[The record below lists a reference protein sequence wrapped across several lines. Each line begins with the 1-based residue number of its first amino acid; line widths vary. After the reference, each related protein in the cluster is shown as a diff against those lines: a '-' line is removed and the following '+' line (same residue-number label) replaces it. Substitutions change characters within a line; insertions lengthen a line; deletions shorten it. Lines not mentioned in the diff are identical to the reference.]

1 MTVNRIKIKRGD
13 GDKQITI
20 PIANDFDE
28 SLGKEQLISLYE
40 RSEMQ
45 DNINIIQDFETTR
58 YKPITDHPQGRIY
71 YQMGFALQYPP
82 TGVISDY
89 IPQYSTVG
97 ITNLDVNR
105 RKSSFTKSFF
115 KFDFYDTPN
124 PQQQRLYFSIV
135 NPANNGM
142 NFAEMPIPGLGELA
156 EIINDPETDINYD
169 PKAWRNAQIEDMTNQ
184 GPGTGPYYYKKL
196 EGSIFEFAAV
206 GKKTENYYI
215 QWLKD
220 RTLVKYNI
228 FYMSCKFY
236 NAETGKVHKFIN
248 KPQPPPPSGYRLST
262 PDYFYYQ
269 IMFNAINFTYVFNE
283 FDPTLYSATN
293 GIGAAVGGGIGPSAI
308 NFYEYLNP

>member
-13 GDKQITI
+13 GDKKVTI
-20 PIANDFDE
+20 PIATDFDE
-28 SLGKEQLISLYE
+28 TLGREQLIKLYE

-58 YKPITDHPQGRIY
+58 YKPITEDDNDRIY
-71 YQMGFALQYPP
+71 YQIGFATQDPP
-82 TGVISDY
+82 TGNVASY
-89 IPQYSTVG
+89 VPQYSTVG

-142 NFAEMPIPGLGELA
+142 NFAELASPPPPFA
-156 EIINDPETDINYD
+156 EIINDELSINYD
-169 PKAWRNAQIEDMTNQ
+169 PKAWRDAQIEDMNV
-184 GPGTGPYYYKKL
+184 GGAGTGPYYYKKL
-196 EGSIFEFAAV
+196 ESSMFEFAAV
-206 GKKTENYYI
+206 GRNTENYYI
-215 QWLKD
+215 QWLKNRD
-220 RTLVKYNI
+220 LIKYNI

-236 NAETGKVHKFIN
+236 NAKTGKIHKFIN
-248 KPQPPPPSGYRLST
+248 KPQPAGSSGYRLSA

-269 IMFNAINFTYVFNE
+269 IMFDPINFTYVFNY
-283 FDPTLYSATN
+283 FDTTTYGSTN
-293 GIGAAVGGGIGPSAI
+293 GIGPIAGSDPIMTSI
-308 NFYEYLNP
+308 NFFEYLNP

>member
-13 GDKQITI
+13 GDKKVTI
-20 PIANDFDE
+20 PIATDFDE
-28 SLGKEQLISLYE
+28 TLGREQLIKLYE

-58 YKPITDHPQGRIY
+58 YKPITDHPENRIY
-71 YQMGFALQYPP
+71 YQIGFATADPP
-82 TGVISDY
+82 TGNIIDY
-89 IPQYSTVG
+89 VPHYSTVG

-115 KFDFYDTPN
+115 KFDFYDSPN

-135 NPANNGM
+135 NPANNGV
-142 NFAEMPIPGLGELA
+142 NLADMPIPGLGDLS
-156 EIINDPETDINYD
+156 EIINDELSPNYD
-169 PKAWRNAQIEDMTNQ
+169 PKAWRDAQIDDMNV
-184 GPGTGPYYYKKL
+184 GGAGTGPYYYKKL
-196 EGSIFEFAAV
+196 EGSLFEFAAV
-206 GKKTENYYI
+206 GRNTENYFI

-220 RTLVKYNI
+220 RTLVTYNV

-248 KPQPPPPSGYRLST
+248 KPQPAPPNGYRIST

-269 IMFNAINFTYVFNE
+269 IMFDPVNFTYVFNE
-283 FDPTLYSATN
+283 FDSTIYGSTN
-293 GIGAAVGGGIGPSAI
+293 GIGPTVGSGFGPSGI